1 MYIFAFFNSVDLCF
15 KVYGKEGIEK
25 KRLCVYS
32 SIICTFHIRNMLI
45 SKMIN

>member
-1 MYIFAFFNSVDLCF
+1 MYIFVFFNLVDLCF

-32 SIICTFHIRNMLI
+32 SIICIFYIRNMLI
-45 SKMIN
+45 FKMIN